1 MINSLSL
8 KAPAK
13 INFYLQITGNRA
25 DGYHDLVMIMQSVDL
40 SDRIDLRKIP
50 GGGIVVHCE
59 HPQVPQDQTNLA
71 YRAARLMQ
79 QKFPVVGGVAINIHK
94 HIPIAAGL
102 AGGSTDAAA
111 VLVGIDR
118 LWQLGLTQPELRDLA
133 AQLGSDIPFCISGGT
148 ALATGRGEI
157 ITPIADLA
165 DVAIVIC
172 KPKDIA
178 ISTAW
183 AYQTFRAE
191 GLLTKGNRLDHD
203 RSREMLEVIEKAKD
217 KQGQEFA
224 ALTAQLGQLLYN
236 DLERVVLPAHPAI
249 VKLKQLLQAQAPL
262 GVLMSGSGATVFAIA
277 QDITQAEQIATTAVA
292 QLPNV
297 EAWVTKTI
305 ASGIQDFL
313 G

>member
-1 MINSLSL
+1 M

-13 INFYLQITGNRA
+13 INFYLQITGNRP

-40 SDRIDLRKIP
+40 SDRVDLRQTASEA
-50 GGGIVVHCE
+50 IVVHCD
-59 HPQVPQDQTNLA
+59 HPQVPQDRTNLA
-71 YRAARLMQ
+71 DRAAHLMQ
-79 QKFPVVGGVAINIHK
+79 QRFPSVGGIEIKIHK
-94 HIPIAAGL
+94 NIPIAAGL

-118 LWQLGLTQPELRDLA
+118 LWQLGLTQPELRELA

-148 ALATGRGEI
+148 ALATGRGEV
-157 ITPIADLA
+157 ITPVADLA

-183 AYQTFRAE
+183 AYQTFRAA
-191 GLLTKGNRLDHD
+191 GLLAQGKQLQPSHD
-203 RSREMLEVIEKAKD
+203 RSSEMLAVLEAAKD
-217 KQGQEFA
+217 KHNQ
-224 ALTAQLGQLLYN
+224 ALIEVATQLGQLLYN

-249 VKLKQLLQAQAPL
+249 VQLKQQLQAQAPL

-277 QDITQAEQIATTAVA
+277 RDLEHARQIAKSVVA
-292 QLPNV
+292 GLPNI

-305 ASGIQDFL
+305 GNGIQDFL
-313 G
+313 D